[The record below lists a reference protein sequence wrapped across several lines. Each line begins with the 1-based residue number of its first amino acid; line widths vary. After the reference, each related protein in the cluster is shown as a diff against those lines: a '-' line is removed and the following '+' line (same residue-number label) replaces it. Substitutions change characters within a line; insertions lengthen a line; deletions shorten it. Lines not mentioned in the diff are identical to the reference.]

1 MSLQKH
7 FALCMTA
14 QLFTFLLHHCR
25 GKGYITH
32 EDLKEMLGSDY
43 DKETVDKM
51 IEEGDFKKNNQ
62 IDYEELLQYMFSDP
76 AHGDKLVG
84 HVTPET
90 IQRASSVLEQDSTH
104 DCDERL

>member
-1 MSLQKH
+1 
-7 FALCMTA
+7 
-14 QLFTFLLHHCR
+14 
-25 GKGYITH
+25 
-32 EDLKEMLGSDY
+32 MLGSDY

-76 AHGDKLVG
+76 AHGDEIVG

-90 IQRASSVLEQDSTH
+90 IARHSSILDQDSSH
-104 DCDERL
+104 HGL